1 MIPFIFPM
9 VGHVS
14 TAGSIVTGDL
24 VPSGDMDSG
33 TDILIPAG
41 DMDSGSDHI
50 IWQDTI

>member
-1 MIPFIFPM
+1 MTPNIHPM
-9 VGHVS
+9 VGHID
-14 TAGSIVTGDL
+14 TTGSIVNGDI

-33 TDILIPAG
+33 TDILIPSG